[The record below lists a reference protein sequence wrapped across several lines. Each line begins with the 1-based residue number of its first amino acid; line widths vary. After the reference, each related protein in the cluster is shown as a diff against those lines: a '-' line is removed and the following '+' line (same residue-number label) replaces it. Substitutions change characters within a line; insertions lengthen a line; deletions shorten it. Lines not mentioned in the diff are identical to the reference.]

1 MGNLF
6 LVSRSFIVWLEHW
19 NNSKEAY
26 ENGIKASFE
35 YFGVSEYVNDYLNS
49 TNYNRVGTSVKFDHT
64 TEPTAEQMT
73 YVDGYSKE
81 QKTVTYEYPTASKT
95 LYGKH

>member
-1 MGNLF
+1 MVGT
-6 LVSRSFIVWLEHW
+6 LEQQQ
-19 NNSKEAY
+19 KEAY

-64 TEPTAEQMT
+64 TEPTLN
-73 YVDGYSKE
+73 K
-81 QKTVTYEYPTASKT
+81 
-95 LYGKH
+95 

>member
-1 MGNLF
+1 M
-6 LVSRSFIVWLEHW
+6 
-19 NNSKEAY
+19 
-26 ENGIKASFE
+26 
-35 YFGVSEYVNDYLNS
+35 NDYLNS

-95 LYGKH
+95 LYGKALNDHLTKLSLKIHCTNSVFGIGNVVGFPPFGITIL